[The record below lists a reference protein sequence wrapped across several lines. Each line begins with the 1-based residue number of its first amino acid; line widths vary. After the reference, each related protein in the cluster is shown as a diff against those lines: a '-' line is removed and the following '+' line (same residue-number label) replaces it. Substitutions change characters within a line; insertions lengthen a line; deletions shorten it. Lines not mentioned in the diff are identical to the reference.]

1 MNTNELLASWSALSI
16 EEIESRLEAGA
27 DQDAAEQLFGA
38 QEMTDMQELIKQPR
52 PRGLREA
59 VVLLPGFMGSL
70 LTSIRGLTTFLWINP
85 AIFLNGQSSHLEL
98 NPTGTGDRDPEIE
111 SVPFSLEKVTYLKI
125 SIALRRQVE
134 LFEFPYDWR
143 RPIEQSGDLLHECL
157 ERWAGGG
164 DPGKRFTLVGHSMG
178 GIVARAYL
186 ARHGQAAEKRIKRV
200 IMHGTPHLGAASAV
214 ENIAVGNR
222 NLEIMQALNA
232 NNAPRRLL
240 LNMPSVYQLLPAPPE
255 LFPSGQ
261 AYPANW
267 DLYAAADWRMD
278 GIRQDYLDA
287 GRRFHE
293 LLAKAGPQVDVV
305 QIAGCHL
312 DTVVAVQRSFTPDGK
327 SQYELTR
334 VGQGPDGGDGTVPL
348 WSAIL
353 PGARMYYIQ
362 EVHRDLVKN
371 DQVIQ
376 ATLDLIHGGAPQL
389 PTQLPP
395 PKTGWFGRDVV
406 PPPELEAKRLRSRLE
421 QGTASQQDLSL
432 LYLGL

>member
-1 MNTNELLASWSALSI
+1 MNTNDLLASWSALSL
-16 EEIESRLEAGA
+16 EEIEARLEASTDEAAVEQLLGA
-27 DQDAAEQLFGA
+27 DETAVLRKL
-38 QEMTDMQELIKQPR
+38 MKQPR
-52 PRGLREA
+52 ARGLREA

-85 AIFLNGQSSHLEL
+85 ALFLKGQCSHMEL
-98 NPTGTGDRDPEIE
+98 NPAGTGDRDPEIE
-111 SVPFSLEKVTYLKI
+111 SVPFSLEKLTYLKI

-134 LFEFPYDWR
+134 LYEFPYDWR
-143 RPIEQSGDLLHECL
+143 RPIEQNGDLLHQCL
-157 ERWAGGG
+157 ERWAGG

-178 GIVARAYL
+178 GIVSRAYL
-186 ARHGQAAEKRIKRV
+186 ARHGQAAEKRIKHV
-200 IMHGTPHLGAASAV
+200 IMHGTPHFGAAGAV
-214 ENIAVGNR
+214 EGIAAGNR

-232 NNAPRRLL
+232 NNTPRRLL

-255 LFPSGQ
+255 LFPSGR

-267 DLYAAADWRMD
+267 DLYAAAAWPVN

-287 GRRFHE
+287 SRRFHE
-293 LLAKAGPQVDVV
+293 LLAKADPQVDVV
-305 QIAGCHL
+305 EIAGCHL

-327 SQYELTR
+327 PQYELTR

-353 PGARMYYIQ
+353 PSARMYYIQ
-362 EVHRDLVKN
+362 EVHRDLAKN
-371 DQVIQ
+371 DQVIE
-376 ATLDLIHGGAPQL
+376 ATLDLIHGGTPRL

-395 PKTGWFGRDVV
+395 PKAGWFGRDVV

-432 LYLGL
+432 LHLGL